1 VTGKI
6 PAVRRLVIEEQ
17 MTPAA
22 AMRRSPSSPAQDFDE
37 IYRDHAPLVYR
48 TAWGVLGS
56 REDADDVVQT
66 VFLRLLQRES
76 PVEFQKNPGAY
87 LYRAAVNVALDV
99 LKARRRRPVL
109 VEHVEQLE
117 IAAPPRDSCRLDELH
132 QRLYAA
138 LDRLTPDARDILILR
153 YMHKQSVAD
162 IGNTLGVSRAVVS
175 LRLFRSR
182 ARMRKLL
189 QDFAGDQS

>member
-1 VTGKI
+1 
-6 PAVRRLVIEEQ
+6 
-17 MTPAA
+17 MTPATA
-22 AMRRSPSSPAQDFDE
+22 LQPSTVSQAQDFDE

-66 VFLRLLQRES
+66 VFLRLIRRET
-76 PVEFQKNPGAY
+76 PLEFRKNPGAY
-87 LYRAAVNVALDV
+87 LYRAAVNVSLDI

-109 VEHVEQLE
+109 VEHIEQLE
-117 IAAPPRDSCRLDELH
+117 LAAPELDSHRLEDLH
-132 QRLYAA
+132 HRLYAA
-138 LDRLTPDARDILILR
+138 LDQLRPSDREVLILR
-153 YMHKQSVAD
+153 YMHKKSVAD
-162 IGNTLGVSRAVVS
+162 IGRTLGVSRAVVS

-189 QDFAGDQS
+189 GSA

>member
-1 VTGKI
+1 
-6 PAVRRLVIEEQ
+6 
-17 MTPAA
+17 MTPATA
-22 AMRRSPSSPAQDFDE
+22 LRPSTVSQAQDFDE

-87 LYRAAVNVALDV
+87 LYRAAVNVSLDM

-109 VEHVEQLE
+109 VDPVEHPELPAQECNSQRLE
-117 IAAPPRDSCRLDELH
+117 DLH
-132 QRLYAA
+132 QQLYAA
-138 LDRLTPDARDILILR
+138 LDQLSPEAREILILR
-153 YMHKQSVAD
+153 YMHKKSVAD
-162 IGNTLGVSRAVVS
+162 IGRTLGVSRAVVS

-182 ARMRKLL
+182 ARMRRLL
-189 QDFAGDQS
+189 GASAKTT

>member
-1 VTGKI
+1 
-6 PAVRRLVIEEQ
+6 

-22 AMRRSPSSPAQDFDE
+22 ALQPSPVSQAQDFDE

-66 VFLRLLQRES
+66 VFLRLIQRET
-76 PVEFQKNPGAY
+76 PLEFRKNPGAY
-87 LYRAAVNVALDV
+87 LYRSAVNVSLDV

-109 VEHVEQLE
+109 VEHVEHLQL
-117 IAAPPRDSCRLDELH
+117 AAPEADSPRLEDLH

-138 LDRLTPDARDILILR
+138 LDEMRPADKEVLILR
-153 YMHKQSVAD
+153 YMHKKSVAEM
-162 IGNTLGVSRAVVS
+162 GRTLGVSRAVVS

-189 QDFAGDQS
+189 GIR

>member
-1 VTGKI
+1 LSLADV
-6 PAVRRLVIEEQ
+6 
-17 MTPAA
+17 
-22 AMRRSPSSPAQDFDE
+22 FDE

-56 REDADDVVQT
+56 REDAQDVVQT

-76 PVEFQKNPGAY
+76 PMEIRRNPGAY
-87 LYRAAVNVALDV
+87 LYKAAVNVSLDV

-117 IAAPPRDSCRLDELH
+117 IAAPTFDSQNLDELH

-138 LDRLTPDARDILILR
+138 LDQLSPGAMEILMLR
-153 YMHKQSVAD
+153 YMHGKSVAD
-162 IGNTLGVSRAVVS
+162 IGKTLGVSRAVVS

-189 QDFAGDQS
+189 GLW